1 MNCLKINKEI
11 IVITGA
17 GQGIGKEIAK
27 SFNSSYDFL
36 LISKTSNCKKTAEE
50 IKKNYQQK
58 KKYNQVIE
66 YQKIDLEKNFNLNIL
81 NKKINFT
88 KYENIHLILCA
99 GIVDPQ
105 RKSYKSLENWRKVF
119 NVNLYSNIYIL
130 NFFSRLFKKNKKQNK
145 IIIFSGGGAASSFK
159 EFPIYSASKT
169 ALVRTVENFSEILSK
184 KNISIF
190 AVAPGAVK
198 TKMLKKVEKISK
210 IGTRSKMTDVVNFI
224 NKCFQIDTNC
234 FNGKL
239 IHIKDNLSKILKNK
253 NPNYLKLRRFQ

>member
-1 MNCLKINKEI
+1 MNYSKFNKEI

-27 SFNSSYDFL
+27 NLNNKYDLL

-50 IKKNYQQK
+50 IKKNSK
-58 KKYNQVIE
+58 KKERYNQVVE
-66 YQKIDLEKNFNLNIL
+66 YLKIDLEKSFNPNIFS
-81 NKKINFT
+81 KKINFI
-88 KYENIHLILCA
+88 KYKNIHLILCA

-105 RKSYKSLENWRKVF
+105 KKSYKKLCNWKKVF
-119 NVNLYSNIYIL
+119 NVNLYSNICIINY
-130 NFFSRLFKKNKKQNK
+130 FSRLSKKNDK

-169 ALVRTVENFSEILSK
+169 ALVRTIENFSEILSK

-198 TKMLKKVEKISK
+198 TKMLKKVEKLSKVGTKSK
-210 IGTRSKMTDVVNFI
+210 IDDVVNFI

-253 NPNYLKLRRFQ
+253 NPNYLKLRRHQ